1 MYLLYRGMSDR
12 IGSTQRFC
20 AEYIWIGGT
29 GEFRSKTRVITLQPN
44 QTAIALH
51 DIPVWNYDGSSTK
64 QAEGKF
70 SEIIIVPRAIYRNS
84 FVMTNDMFVICD
96 TYTPDMKPH
105 DTNTRANAAALFDKY
120 PALKPWYG
128 LEQEYFFI
136 DPLTNL
142 PFGYK
147 HGSTQGTHYC
157 GIGTSNVVCRHIAD
171 EHLARCIR
179 AGVNMSGMNAEVA
192 PGQWEFQVGP
202 CEGIRAGDDMLMA
215 RFLLISIAETKN
227 VIVTFEPKPLK
238 GDWNGSGCHTNFS
251 TVFMREGNTEMN
263 KTGLFYIQDAIRCLE
278 RDHAAMMPYYGAG
291 NEERM
296 TGAHETASYNVFS
309 HGVANRGAS
318 VRIGN
323 ETYDNKKGY
332 FEDRRPSSN
341 CDPYVVTSLILKSIV
356 TE

>member
-1 MYLLYRGMSDR
+1 MTERVG
-12 IGSTQRFC
+12 IPQRFV
-20 AEYIWIGGT
+20 ADYIWIGGS
-29 GEFRSKTRVITLQPN
+29 GELRSKTRVIAVNPS
-44 QTAIALH
+44 QTSVSLK

-70 SEIIIVPRAIYRNS
+70 SEVVIVPRAMYRNP
-84 FVMTNDMFVICD
+84 FTMTNDVFVVCD
-96 TYTPDMKPH
+96 TYTPDMIPH
-105 DTNTRANAAALFDKY
+105 ETNTRAKAAALFEKY
-120 PALKPWYG
+120 ASLKPWYG
-128 LEQEYFFI
+128 LEQEYFVI
-136 DPLTNL
+136 DPATNM
-142 PFGYK
+142 PVGYK
-147 HGSTQGTHYC
+147 HGTTQGTHYC
-157 GIGTSNVVCRHIAD
+157 GIGTNNVFCRDIAD
-171 EHLARCIR
+171 QHMALCIR
-179 AGVNMSGMNAEVA
+179 AGVSISGINAEVA

-202 CEGIRAGDDMLMA
+202 CEGIQAGDDMVMA
-215 RFLLISIAETKN
+215 RYLLIRLAEVKN
-227 VIVTFEPKPLK
+227 LRVTFEPKPLK

-251 TVFMREGNTEMN
+251 TFFMREGNSATN

-278 RDHAAMMPYYGAG
+278 RDHSKIMPHYGAG

-323 ETYDNKKGY
+323 ETYNNKKGY

-341 CDPYVVTSLILKSIV
+341 CDPYVVTSLILESIV